1 MISNLS
7 AQHISLSLPIT
18 ENSSCTMA
26 PNIAK
31 TVVFRTVCLYVNGE
45 LSNTSNPAL
54 EHIDRCF
61 EDIVCKYKIHSDD
74 ENFLFREKF
83 MQTLPTLPRD
93 NPIAPGDCCVLQ
105 FQLYKCDQSFKLS
118 QHIGVRESKQTFSE
132 LLLSLG
138 WNQLS
143 VRSNASFPGTIQMLP
158 QCIKWQAI

>member
-54 EHIDRCF
+54 EYIDRCF

-105 FQLYKCDQSFKLS
+105 FLS
-118 QHIGVRESKQTFSE
+118 
-132 LLLSLG
+132 
-138 WNQLS
+138 N
-143 VRSNASFPGTIQMLP
+143 
-158 QCIKWQAI
+158 